1 MHSSAISA
9 DQSSAPRPRARCR
22 FRPLGADSD
31 SPRLAFFRR
40 GLTALLLLT
49 GAPVLVLSPSV
60 APSAQSVR
68 AVLALVCCAFLVLT
82 ARLLYLEWR
91 HRQYLENLRALAS
104 ERRVSGTVHTGED
117 GAD

>member
-1 MHSSAISA
+1 
-9 DQSSAPRPRARCR
+9 
-22 FRPLGADSD
+22 
-31 SPRLAFFRR
+31 
-40 GLTALLLLT
+40 
-49 GAPVLVLSPSV
+49 
-60 APSAQSVR
+60 
-68 AVLALVCCAFLVLT
+68 VCCAFLVLT